1 MAYGKSTDGQD
12 WSTEHQMAKN
22 KLMVTYSDR
31 YNALKAELQA
41 IGFVCQGSLQTRRIG
56 CGTATCGCHQDPDK
70 RHGPYHYWTRK
81 NRGKT
86 VGLMLT
92 EEELLLYREWIGN
105 NRRLERILREMRKVS
120 ARVLALTTGR
130 KAP

>member
-1 MAYGKSTDGQD
+1 MAQSERMLKYG
-12 WSTEHQMAKN
+12 E
-22 KLMVTYSDR
+22 R

-41 IGFVCQGSLQTRRIG
+41 IGFVCQGSVQTRRIE
-56 CGTATCGCHQDPDK
+56 CGKATCRCHEDLEN

-81 NRGKT
+81 ARGKT

-92 EEELLLYREWIGN
+92 EDELALYREWIQN
-105 NRRLERILREMRKVS
+105 NRNLERVLREMRKLS
-120 ARVLALTTGR
+120 TRALSLTTGR

>member
-1 MAYGKSTDGQD
+1 MAHSTR
-12 WSTEHQMAKN
+12 M
-22 KLMVTYSDR
+22 LTYVAR

-41 IGFVCQGSLQTRRIG
+41 VGFVCQGSIQTRPVE
-56 CGTATCGCHQDPDK
+56 CGKATCRCHKDPAN

-81 NRGKT
+81 AHGKT

-92 EEELLLYREWIGN
+92 EEELPLYREWIEN
-105 NRRLERILREMRKVS
+105 NRALQRVLRDMRTVS
-120 ARVLALTTGR
+120 TRALALTTGR